1 MKFFQL
7 QHHQNVMM
15 IIRNPQV
22 CAAELD
28 GEICLFEPVQAEYF
42 NLNSTGSAI
51 WNLLEQ
57 PAEVEKLL
65 TALETLYDVD
75 SSTCRQ
81 ETEAFIAEALKRGM
95 LQEQPP
101 A

>member
-1 MKFFQL
+1 ML
-7 QHHQNVMM
+7 
-15 IIRNPQV
+15 IARNPQV

-28 GEICLFEPVQAEYF
+28 GEICLFEPVKAEYF
-42 NLNSTGSAI
+42 NLNGTGSAI

-57 PAEVEKLL
+57 PAEVEQLL
-65 TALETLYDVD
+65 TELLDLYDVD

-95 LQEQPP
+95 LQLQPP

>member
-1 MKFFQL
+1 ML
-7 QHHQNVMM
+7 
-15 IIRNPQV
+15 IARNPQV

-28 GEICLFEPVQAEYF
+28 GEICLFEPVKAEYF
-42 NLNSTGSAI
+42 NLNGTGSAI

-57 PAEVEKLL
+57 PADVEQLL
-65 TALETLYDVD
+65 TELLDLYDVD
-75 SSTCRQ
+75 SSTCRR

-95 LQEQPP
+95 LQVQPP